1 MEISVHRR
9 FQVPGEPRER
19 ATHASR
25 SGSLIFNQRQ
35 PRMCGHRAQTYD
47 LLILRS
53 PQLSFTSGPQ
63 VRAGMDLYRRYVGIS
78 PASKGRR
85 CYLSQN
91 IGPAVAGSAGPAP
104 PSLIFILNFTIQFK
118 WCTSDYKIQYGSYR
132 PFTRL
137 P

>member
-1 MEISVHRR
+1 MEISVHWR
-9 FQVPGEPRER
+9 FQVPGEPHER
-19 ATHASR
+19 ATQQASQLVLSSMNASR
-25 SGSLIFNQRQ
+25 E
-35 PRMCGHRAQTYD
+35 CVATA
-47 LLILRS
+47 LILRS

-63 VRAGMDLYRRYVGIS
+63 VRAGMDLYRQYVGIS

-85 CYLSQN
+85 CYLSVN

-104 PSLIFILNFTIQFK
+104 PPLIFILNFTIQFK